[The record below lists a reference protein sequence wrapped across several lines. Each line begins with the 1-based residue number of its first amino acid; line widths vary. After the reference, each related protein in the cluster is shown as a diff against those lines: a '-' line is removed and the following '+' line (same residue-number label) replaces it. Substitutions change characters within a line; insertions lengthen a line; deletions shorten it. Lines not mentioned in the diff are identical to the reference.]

1 MGKMGEVVARAQSH
15 FHRTLC
21 WTRTLMSELHEKSVA
36 FQQALLK
43 SERLRILIVLGAIG
57 AAFIVRTIRTIIL
70 HSRDDLHLWLLTFL
84 LVALFFGYEYLI
96 LRAVNHAI
104 RIGGGLANAA
114 WISNIIVESCLPAL
128 AVAFLSSASIDPAYR
143 PLANP
148 AVLVFFLFI
157 ILSTLRLNP
166 MACRASGLVAAVSYL
181 VAAMYLGWKPSFGG
195 GVSLLSPEKAVISY
209 AVTLVVAGFV
219 AGAVASEIRKQ
230 VDAALREAETRRQ
243 VERLEHDLEVAR
255 SIQQSLLPA
264 SMPQIEGFDIAAWN
278 QPADQTGGD
287 YYDWQPLPDGKVL
300 VALGDV
306 TGHGIGSALLAA
318 VCRAYARANFTAE
331 NGLLI
336 AMERINAALA
346 RDMIEGRFVTFVAA
360 VCSPTSSHVEVLS
373 AGHGPLFRYFLGEDR
388 FDKMDAQ
395 GLPLG
400 ISSILS
406 SEPPRTLDLNPGDLL
421 VLATDGFFE
430 WANAQGEQFGT
441 ERLEETVR
449 ASREKSSGD
458 IISALYKAVAGFSN
472 GTKQQDDLTAVVIKR
487 R

>member
-1 MGKMGEVVARAQSH
+1 M
-15 FHRTLC
+15 T
-21 WTRTLMSELHEKSVA
+21 ELHEKSVA
-36 FQQALLK
+36 FHQALLK
-43 SERLRILIVLGAIG
+43 SEHLRILIVLGAIG
-57 AAFIVRTIRTIIL
+57 AAFFVRTIRTIML
-70 HSRDDLHLWLLTFL
+70 HSREDLRLWLLTFL
-84 LVALFFGYEYLI
+84 LIALFVAYESLM
-96 LRAVNHAI
+96 LRSVNRALQTG
-104 RIGGGLANAA
+104 RNLAKVV
-114 WISNIIVESCLPAL
+114 WISNIIVESGLPAL
-128 AVAFLSSASIDPAYR
+128 AVAFLSSASIEPPYR

-166 MACRASGLVAAVSYL
+166 VACRISGLVAAVSYI
-181 VAAMYLGWKPSFGG
+181 AAAVYLGWKPVLGG
-195 GVSLLSPEKAVISY
+195 DASRLSPQKTVISF
-209 AVTLVVAGFV
+209 AIMLVVAGFV

-230 VDAALREAETRRQ
+230 VDAALREAEARRQ

-255 SIQQSLLPA
+255 SIQQSLLPT

-287 YYDWQPLPDGKVL
+287 YYDWLPLLNGKVL

-336 AMERINAALA
+336 AMERINAALE
-346 RDMIEGRFVTFVAA
+346 RDMIEGRFVTFVVAI
-360 VCSPTSSHVEVLS
+360 CSPNNSRVELLS

-400 ISSILS
+400 ISSILN
-406 SEPPRTLDLNPGDLL
+406 SEPPLILELNPGDLL

-430 WANAQGEQFGT
+430 WANAASEQFGT
-441 ERLEETVR
+441 KRLEETIR
-449 ASREKSSGD
+449 ASREQPSRD
-458 IISALYKAVAGFSN
+458 IISALYGAVVDFSG

>member
-1 MGKMGEVVARAQSH
+1 M
-15 FHRTLC
+15 T
-21 WTRTLMSELHEKSVA
+21 ELHEKSVA
-36 FQQALLK
+36 FHQALLK
-43 SERLRILIVLGAIG
+43 SEHLRILILLGAIG
-57 AAFIVRTIRTIIL
+57 AAFFARTIRTIML
-70 HSRDDLHLWLLTFL
+70 HSREDLRLWFLTFL
-84 LVALFFGYEYLI
+84 LIALFVAYESLM
-96 LRAVNHAI
+96 LRSVNRALQTG
-104 RIGGGLANAA
+104 RNLTKVV
-114 WISNIIVESCLPAL
+114 WISNIIVESSLPAL
-128 AVAFLSSASIDPAYR
+128 AVAFLSSASIEPPYR

-166 MACRASGLVAAVSYL
+166 VACRISGLVAAVSYI
-181 VAAMYLGWKPSFGG
+181 AAAVYLGWKPYLGG
-195 GVSLLSPEKAVISY
+195 DASLLSPQKAVISF
-209 AVTLVVAGFV
+209 ATMLVVAGFV

-255 SIQQSLLPA
+255 SIQQSLLPT

-278 QPADQTGGD
+278 KPTDQTGGD
-287 YYDWQPLPDGKVL
+287 YYDWLPLLNGKVL

-336 AMERINAALA
+336 AMERINAALE
-346 RDMIEGRFVTFVAA
+346 RDMTEGRFVTFVVA
-360 VCSPTSSHVEVLS
+360 VCSPNNSRVELLS

-388 FDKMDAQ
+388 FDNMDAQ

-400 ISSILS
+400 ISSILN
-406 SEPPRTLDLNPGDLL
+406 SEPPLILELNPGDLL

-430 WANAQGEQFGT
+430 WANAASEQFGT
-441 ERLEETVR
+441 KRLEETIR
-449 ASREKSSGD
+449 ASREKSSSD
-458 IISALYKAVAGFSN
+458 IISALYRAVVDFSG

-487 R
+487 RYVRPATRAIIFR